1 MDSLPAGRWMAA
13 GAEVPC
19 GVPGGGGASAL
30 RWMRVGGIGVVVEV
44 LLRGC
49 VRFKFIFGG
58 FWIIIV
64 VKVCWFGFEG
74 GLWGLPGFWREWVVC
89 VIIWFCRF

>member
-1 MDSLPAGRWMAA
+1 MLWSF
-13 GAEVPC
+13 
-19 GVPGGGGASAL
+19 
-30 RWMRVGGIGVVVEV
+30 

-64 VKVCWFGFEG
+64 VKVCWSGFEG
-74 GLWGLPGFWREWVVC
+74 GLLGAAWVLVLEGSG
-89 VIIWFCRF
+89 VYV